1 MIPKETWLYIYKNSL
16 FYRTVF
22 LVRFFEL
29 IIGTSTILLLL
40 LWSYSRY
47 TSYFFILKWQKEKE
61 REEEEEREMMTGV
74 LVAAA
79 VFAVASFSRLYL
91 C

>member
-1 MIPKETWLYIYKNSL
+1 MGHHRHL
-16 FYRTVF
+16 FCSYVP
-22 LVRFFEL
+22 FFD
-29 IIGTSTILLLL
+29 ILH
-40 LWSYSRY
+40 
-47 TSYFFILKWQKEKE
+47 FFILVWQKEEE
-61 REEEEEREMMTGV
+61 REEEEEREMMTVV